1 MKLIVTL
8 CITLAAASYYSQ
20 PQGNPQ
26 QELSAPYRTPYGHH
40 SYGRRPPYHSP
51 SYYPRQRKRHSYSSS
66 WRYDYDCPW
75 MDDDYDESR
84 ERKSRKCS
92 RCSPLKKL
100 PFGANVAATIRYNTL
115 LNGCLQAIISCPTT
129 AKHLA
134 VIGSVSEDQGEMVLT
149 ELAVGTGIQVVA
161 QCRKDS
167 KYHANSEEGTDVIL
181 DGIECF
187 SLKLQQPRTNNTDQG
202 QRELIVVSTP
212 EPLPPPVIEVIVVEV
227 QGPSLQGR
235 NITYLELRKKPLEK
249 NQPIRQRK
257 STDPE
262 SSAVQK
268 VSRDDLDNEVAD
280 GSGSDDE
287 RFLTGSSI

>member
-1 MKLIVTL
+1 
-8 CITLAAASYYSQ
+8 
-20 PQGNPQ
+20 
-26 QELSAPYRTPYGHH
+26 
-40 SYGRRPPYHSP
+40 
-51 SYYPRQRKRHSYSSS
+51 
-66 WRYDYDCPW
+66 

-100 PFGANVAATIRYNTL
+100 PFGANVAATIRYDTL

-134 VIGSVSEDQGEMVLT
+134 VIGSVSEDQGEMILT

-161 QCRKDS
+161 QCRKDR

-187 SLKLQQPRTNNTDQG
+187 SLAYNTDVGPRQVPLVPTPKPWPTHGNNTHQG
-202 QRELIVVSTP
+202 PRQVPLVPIPEPRPPHGNNTHQGPRQVPLVPTP
-212 EPLPPPVIEVIVVEV
+212 EPRLPHGNNTH
-227 QGPSLQGR
+227 QGPRQVSLVPTPEPRPPHGNNTHQAPV
-235 NITYLELRKKPLEK
+235 NVTVM
-249 NQPIRQRK
+249 PIPR
-257 STDPE
+257 PFPP
-262 SSAVQK
+262 
-268 VSRDDLDNEVAD
+268 DDNVAD

-287 RFLTGSSI
+287 RFLTSFKI

>member
-1 MKLIVTL
+1 MKLIVAL

-20 PQGNPQ
+20 PRGNPQ
-26 QELSAPYRTPYGHH
+26 QELSAPYRTPYGHR

-51 SYYPRQRKRHSYSSS
+51 PYYPRQRKRNYYSSS
-66 WRYDYDCPW
+66 WRDDYDCPW

-100 PFGANVAATIRYNTL
+100 PFGANVAATIRYDTL

-134 VIGSVSEDQGEMVLT
+134 VIGSVSEDQGEMILT

-161 QCRKDS
+161 QCRKDR

-187 SLKLQQPRTNNTDQG
+187 SREYLK
-202 QRELIVVSTP
+202 
-212 EPLPPPVIEVIVVEV
+212 
-227 QGPSLQGR
+227 
-235 NITYLELRKKPLEK
+235 
-249 NQPIRQRK
+249 
-257 STDPE
+257 
-262 SSAVQK
+262 
-268 VSRDDLDNEVAD
+268 
-280 GSGSDDE
+280 
-287 RFLTGSSI
+287 